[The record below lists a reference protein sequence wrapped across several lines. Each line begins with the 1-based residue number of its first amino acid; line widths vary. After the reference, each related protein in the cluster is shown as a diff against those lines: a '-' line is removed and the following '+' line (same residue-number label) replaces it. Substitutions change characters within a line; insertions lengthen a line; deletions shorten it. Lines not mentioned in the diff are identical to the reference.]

1 MQVSISERWGSVA
14 KAKTASVDDQLT
26 EHLNQAEDHLISA
39 VNLFAEEPTLN
50 RRVGYLERLV
60 RTQETVTSLHRE
72 ELVRVQISRGR
83 RRKKR

>member
-1 MQVSISERWGSVA
+1 MQVSISERRGSVA
-14 KAKTASVDDQLT
+14 KAKTTSVDDRLT

-83 RRKKR
+83 KRRK

>member
-1 MQVSISERWGSVA
+1 MA
-14 KAKTASVDDQLT
+14 KAKITSVDDRLT